1 MAGVRVG
8 PPCLLAAFGDFV
20 GRGARAPRRQG
31 GALLPRGCW
40 KPVLPR
46 GTPARPRTPDTIS
59 GARGTATAG
68 RRPVRRREPRGG
80 AGRTERRPE
89 GRALRPPASGA
100 GRAVVGAPLPDG
112 VPAVQSASVFSV
124 SPERAAAAA
133 AGRNGSR
140 VQGEPEAGAD
150 SRRGVGGFVFSGAV
164 TVPGPPFPCWK
175 TWGWLRGWGDARL
188 AVPAAS
194 MSGPPRPEPP
204 AAGLEAG
211 AQRTPG
217 VG

>member
-1 MAGVRVG
+1 MAR
-8 PPCLLAAFGDFV
+8 CSLAAAGSRSCRAEPRL
-20 GRGARAPRRQG
+20 GPGRRTHNLWSSGHGNRGAAAGQAQG
-31 GALLPRGCW
+31 A
-40 KPVLPR
+40 
-46 GTPARPRTPDTIS
+46 S
-59 GARGTATAG
+59 G
-68 RRPVRRREPRGG
+68 RGG

-164 TVPGPPFPCWK
+164 TVPGPPFPCWR
-175 TWGWLRGWGDARL
+175 TWGWLRGWGDARF